1 MESGEIS
8 KESEAVPEQFPG
20 RKKGKKKKKGQ
31 NAWNKLFAINS
42 LPGSRSC

>member
-20 RKKGKKKKKGQ
+20 RKKEKKGQ

-42 LPGSRSC
+42 LPGSRSQ

>member
-20 RKKGKKKKKGQ
+20 RKKENKKGQ

-42 LPGSRSC
+42 LPGSRSW